1 MYHVSRH
8 FAAAA
13 VIGLCMIPATAAR
26 AEDQDR
32 NDKANRYVITNLD
45 SDLKGAAAVQDTVRP
60 AVVAS
65 FAQGDGDNDGD
76 DGGN

>member
-8 FAAAA
+8 FAAAT

-32 NDKANRYVITNLD
+32 NDKVNRYVITNLD
-45 SDLKGAAAVQDTVRP
+45 SDLKGA
-60 AVVAS
+60 VVYLAS
-65 FAQGDGDNDGD
+65 QASDYVTGHNLVV
-76 DGGN
+76 DGGWTAW